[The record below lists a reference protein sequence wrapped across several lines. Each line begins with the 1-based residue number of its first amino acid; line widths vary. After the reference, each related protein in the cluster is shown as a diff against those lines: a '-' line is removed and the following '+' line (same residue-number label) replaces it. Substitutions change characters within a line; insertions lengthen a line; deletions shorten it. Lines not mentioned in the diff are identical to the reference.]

1 MLSTFY
7 QAKKKAVGGETDMG
21 VKLKTIA
28 PRAIESMAI
37 LRRNNFNEA
46 VPLLLTNQHKNC
58 LERMVIGPGK

>member
-1 MLSTFY
+1 
-7 QAKKKAVGGETDMG
+7 MG

-46 VPLLLTNQHKNC
+46 VPLLLRNQHKNC